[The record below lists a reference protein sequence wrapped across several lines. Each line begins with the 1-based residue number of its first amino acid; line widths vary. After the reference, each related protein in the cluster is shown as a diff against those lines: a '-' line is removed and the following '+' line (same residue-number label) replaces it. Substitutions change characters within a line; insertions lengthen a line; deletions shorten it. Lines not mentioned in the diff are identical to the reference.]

1 MNSPARLVLVVE
13 DEIAIAGIITAYLE
27 RNGYRVVRAGDGV
40 AAIQHC
46 RTLAP
51 DLVILD
57 IGLPRRDGLQVLDAI
72 RADGATPVILVTAR
86 SSDTDKI
93 AGLRGGADD
102 YIVKPFNPVELVAR
116 VEAVL
121 RRSDGSVQRK
131 RLLRHGNLTL
141 DPEAAMLTVTKLEGE
156 QSLSVSATQLRLL
169 AALMEAAPRVLSRQ
183 ALIEKCLGEGEALE
197 RTVDSH
203 LSKLRRRL
211 ADSGATCLPEAVRG
225 HGYRLV
231 QT

>member
-1 MNSPARLVLVVE
+1 MNNPARLVLVVE
-13 DEIAIAGIITAYLE
+13 DEIEIAGIITAYLE
-27 RNGYRVVRAGDGV
+27 RSGYRVVRASDGI

-57 IGLPRRDGLQVLDAI
+57 IGLPRRDGLQVLEAI
-72 RADGATPVILVTAR
+72 RADSTIPVILVTAR
-86 SSDTDKI
+86 SSDSDKI
-93 AGLRGGADD
+93 AGLQGGADD

-121 RRSDGSVQRK
+121 RRSDGAVQRK
-131 RLLRHGNLTL
+131 RLRHGNLTL
-141 DPEAAMLTVTKLEGE
+141 NPEAALLTVTSPEGE

-197 RTVDSH
+197 RTVDGSVANSDTV
-203 LSKLRRRL
+203 SKIGLMYCQGQLR
-211 ADSGATCLPEAVRG
+211 
-225 HGYRLV
+225 
-231 QT
+231 